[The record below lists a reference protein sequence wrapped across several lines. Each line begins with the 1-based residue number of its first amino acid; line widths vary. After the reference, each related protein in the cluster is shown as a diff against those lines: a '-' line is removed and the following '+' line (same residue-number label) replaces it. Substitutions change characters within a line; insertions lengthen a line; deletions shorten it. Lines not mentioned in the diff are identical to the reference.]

1 MTRLICG
8 RPTTPPGPVDLDRVL
23 EPIVVRHRA
32 TGGRIDWQPTGTTA
46 LGRADDVAEIVSIL
60 LANAQRHAAN
70 SSVGLAVRTTPGS
83 IEIVVSDAGPG
94 VDHQLRRAIFDWGRR
109 SASSPGQGVGLAS
122 ARLLS
127 MELGGYLK
135 LDDRAGPGATF
146 VLGLPMAEEALRDRA
161 RTA

>member
-1 MTRLICG
+1 
-8 RPTTPPGPVDLDRVL
+8 
-23 EPIVVRHRA
+23 VRHRA
-32 TGGRIDWQPTGTTA
+32 SGGRIDWRPTWATA

-60 LANAQRHAAN
+60 LANAQRHAAD
-70 SSVGLAVRTTPGS
+70 SRVDLAVRTTRDS
-83 IEIVVSDAGPG
+83 VEIVVSDAGPG
-94 VDHQLRRAIFDWGRR
+94 VDRHLRRAIFEWGRR
-109 SASSPGQGVGLAS
+109 SPASSGEGVGLAS

-127 MELGGYLK
+127 MDLGGYLR